1 MILVTALDD
10 EAARRRGSQLGA
22 EAYLT
27 KPFEPAA
34 LVAELQG
41 ALEETKDFAFSG
53 GSQNRAV
60 LRTAAKLG
68 GLARPCALEGGQ
80 KISCLI

>member
-22 EAYLT
+22 DAYLT

-41 ALEETKDFAFSG
+41 ALEET
-53 GSQNRAV
+53 
-60 LRTAAKLG
+60 
-68 GLARPCALEGGQ
+68 
-80 KISCLI
+80 